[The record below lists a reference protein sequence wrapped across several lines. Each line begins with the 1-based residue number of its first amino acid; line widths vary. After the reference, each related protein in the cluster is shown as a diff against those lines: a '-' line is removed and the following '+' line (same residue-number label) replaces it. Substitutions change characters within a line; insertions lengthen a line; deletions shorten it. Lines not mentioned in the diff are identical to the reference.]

1 MLEAAASLRIGR
13 QAEAQTLRQVVGDLL
28 SKNLLHL
35 LLAHHVDPQ
44 VPAAA
49 VRGREKRRRRSEGVR
64 RECGVLRV
72 PLREDL
78 DVADGAEGA
87 ADDFEFSGEGAQNDL
102 ECGKNKDCRYAY
114 RWNAHVHV
122 AADRACR
129 LLGDHARSANRTWPR
144 PVLTLPQLWGSGYW
158 HNPDGEEAAG

>member
-1 MLEAAASLRIGR
+1 MSKIVASL
-13 QAEAQTLRQVVGDLL
+13 VG
-28 SKNLLHL
+28 SGAIL
-35 LLAHHVDPQ
+35 LLVTNLAQYSGP
-44 VPAAA
+44 PT
-49 VRGREKRRRRSEGVR
+49 RSRPPPPPDDRVVR
-64 RECGVLRV
+64 RARRPPRRTTV
-72 PLREDL
+72 PPPPPT
-78 DVADGAEGA
+78 

>member
-1 MLEAAASLRIGR
+1 MHRVGARYTYNIFHQSEFALRMAEAALRDGPPAHVVWPFRLLNFTR
-13 QAEAQTLRQVVGDLL
+13 QLL
-28 SKNLLHL
+28 ELFL
-35 LLAHHVDPQ
+35 
-44 VPAAA
+44 
-49 VRGREKRRRRSEGVR
+49 
-64 RECGVLRV
+64 
-72 PLREDL
+72 
-78 DVADGAEGA
+78 
-87 ADDFEFSGEGAQNDL
+87 AQNDL